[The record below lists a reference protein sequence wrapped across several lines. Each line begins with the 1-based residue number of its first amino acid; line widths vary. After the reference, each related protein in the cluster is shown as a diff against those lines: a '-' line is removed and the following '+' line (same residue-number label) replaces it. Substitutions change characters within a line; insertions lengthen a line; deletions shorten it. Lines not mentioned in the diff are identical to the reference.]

1 MGKWGTNLAGANFD
15 VDSLGTVFQRVLY
28 GGEGADDAR
37 RVGDGAVR
45 VLGHVEVAPAEE
57 S

>member
-1 MGKWGTNLAGANFD
+1 MSGLTGAKFD
-15 VDSLGTVFQRVLY
+15 VNSLGAVFQSVLY

-45 VLGHVEVAPAEE
+45 ILGHVEVAPAVE